1 MAMERTFVM
10 LKPGTLQRRI
20 LGELISRFERKG
32 LKIVALRLT
41 RMSPELCGLHYAEHR
56 DRDFFPDLTAYM
68 TSGPV
73 LAMALE
79 GESAVTAARGL
90 CGPTQTETAPPGT
103 IRGDFGARTRKNI
116 VHASDSPENAAREL
130 GLFFSPEDY
139 HNWED
144 DNARWFV

>member
-73 LAMALE
+73 LATS
-79 GESAVTAARGL
+79 SAPRWSSPGLWSPAR
-90 CGPTQTETAPPGT
+90 
-103 IRGDFGARTRKNI
+103 R
-116 VHASDSPENAAREL
+116 L
-130 GLFFSPEDY
+130 G
-139 HNWED
+139 
-144 DNARWFV
+144 